1 MWLVVAAVTLLTAI
15 GLLVLALAVQWRAF
29 ARKDGIDGE
38 LSAEATMTR
47 VNIWIV
53 LAALLALLVI
63 ARYLY
68 YQQIEDVCADGP
80 ASACERWAA
89 KSGEG

>member
-1 MWLVVAAVTLLTAI
+1 MIMWLVVAAVTLLTAM

-29 ARKDGIDGE
+29 ERKDGIDGE
-38 LSAEATMTR
+38 LTAGATMTR

-63 ARYLY
+63 ARYLH

-80 ASACERWAA
+80 ASTCER
-89 KSGEG
+89 

>member
-1 MWLVVAAVTLLTAI
+1 VRKYLRRSSPSIAASVLA
-15 GLLVLALAVQWRAF
+15 LALAVQLRMF

-38 LSAEATMTR
+38 LTAGAAMTR

-63 ARYLY
+63 ARYLH

-80 ASACERWAA
+80 ASACER
-89 KSGEG
+89 